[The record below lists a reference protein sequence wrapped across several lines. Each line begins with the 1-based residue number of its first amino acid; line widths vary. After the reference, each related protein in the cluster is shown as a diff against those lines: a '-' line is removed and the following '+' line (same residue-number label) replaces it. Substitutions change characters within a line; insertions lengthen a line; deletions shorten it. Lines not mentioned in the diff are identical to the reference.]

1 MEVNS
6 ESVVTGMG
14 VAGISL
20 LFIRKIITSFFSD
33 KKEVTKDNAES
44 NLYHNLVAE
53 NTRMS
58 EQLAKLSEQLQV
70 ITATNLA
77 LLEEVGSL
85 KRYIKMHKDWEQYG
99 VYNKCLSQDKDV

>member
-1 MEVNS
+1 MEVNG
-6 ESVVTGMG
+6 ENVVAGMG
-14 VAGISL
+14 LAGIGL
-20 LFIRKIITSFFSD
+20 VFIRKIVTSFFSD
-33 KKEVTKDNAES
+33 KKDVVKDNAES

-70 ITATNLA
+70 ITTTNLA

-99 VYNKCLSQDKDV
+99 VYNRNLSQDKDV